1 MTRHLPPLSSLRA
14 FEIAART
21 GSFAAAARVLNV
33 TPPAVAQQVR
43 ALEADLGQALFR
55 RAGRGQALTETGAGL
70 AARLAEG
77 FDAIAAAVDRARR
90 AEDGRGLRIS
100 ATPAFARFALMPRM
114 ERFWARHPDIA
125 VSIITDPGLVDL
137 DRDGFDLAI
146 RSGAGRWPG
155 VAAELLVA
163 SRLVLVAAPG
173 LAARHT
179 DLSAL
184 PWIADLNFAYERG
197 LLARAGYDPDR
208 LLLRPVE
215 DMALVMD
222 AARAGVGVLFATR
235 EVAAEDLAAG
245 RLVELPF
252 PGLPETG
259 YWIVTLPGPRRPAVA
274 RFADWLKADMALA
287 ANGPAGKTGP

>member
-1 MTRHLPPLSSLRA
+1 MTQHLPPLSALRA

-21 GSFAAAARVLNV
+21 GSFAAAARLLNV

-43 ALEADLGQALFR
+43 GLEADLGQALFR
-55 RAGRGQALTETGAGL
+55 RVGRGQVLTEAGTRL

-77 FDAIAAAVDRARR
+77 FAAIAAAVDQARQ
-90 AEDGRGLRIS
+90 AEAGRGLRIS

-125 VSIITDPGLVDL
+125 VSIVTDAAMVDL
-137 DRDGFDLAI
+137 ERDGFDLAI

-163 SRLVLVAAPG
+163 SRLMLVAAPA
-173 LAARHT
+173 LAARSA
-179 DLSAL
+179 DLAAL
-184 PWIADLNFAYERG
+184 PWIADLNFAFERD

-208 LLLRPVE
+208 LTLRPVE

-222 AARAGVGVLFATR
+222 AARAGVGVLFATS

-252 PGLPETG
+252 PGLPDTA
-259 YWIVTLPGPRRPAVA
+259 YWIVTLPGPRRPAA
-274 RFADWLKADMALA
+274 ERFIAWLRADMALA
-287 ANGPAGKTGP
+287 GPRPGRQDAP